1 MKNEENNFEFIK
13 NMEKK
18 YCNSP
23 IIKKKLNQNK
33 INKIDLFEEEN
44 NKNFFKKE
52 NIFFVNNNNNNNEN
66 KIFYPYLNYINKEKD
81 FINNKNNNKTI
92 LKLLLINSI
101 KI

>member
-1 MKNEENNFEFIK
+1 MKNEIFDYIK
-13 NMEKK
+13 KLELK

-23 IIKKKLNQNK
+23 VIKNKLNQNK
-33 INKIDLFEEEN
+33 IKKIDLFEEEN

-52 NIFFVNNNNNNNEN
+52 NIFFVNNNNNNNQNEN
-66 KIFYPYLNYINKEKD
+66 NHPYLNYINKEKD
-81 FINNKNNNKTI
+81 FINNKNNNKKTI